1 MFPRLCYFKIN
12 RRGSVVLNGFK
23 RLLIL
28 VALIVVLSG
37 CDNTSDS
44 KTESGNDEMRKDK
57 RWEEIQEAGEVV
69 AGTSGTLF
77 PASYY
82 EEGSD
87 SLTGHSVEV
96 MREIAERLDLNI
108 SFEIMGTDSMMPA
121 IQSGRVDV
129 AINDIEPTEKRK
141 EEFNFSDPY
150 KYSYTTM
157 VVRKDD
163 NSGINT
169 LEDLQGK
176 KAGGAAT
183 TVYSQIAE
191 HFGAGV
197 VTYGNAPNEAY
208 LRDVHNGRTDV
219 VINDYYLQ
227 KFGIAEFPE
236 FDIHLHP
243 DLKFRP
249 TEQAIALPKNADQ
262 LTEEINNV
270 LQEMRDDGTLS
281 ELAIQFFEE
290 DASQKNDAEIKEIEG
305 LDL

>member
-1 MFPRLCYFKIN
+1 MKNLN
-12 RRGSVVLNGFK
+12 RV
-23 RLLIL
+23 LIL
-28 VALIVVLSG
+28 MALILFISA
-37 CDNTSDS
+37 CSDTANN
-44 KTESGNDEMRKDK
+44 KTESENDESTTDK
-57 RWEEIQEAGEVV
+57 RWEEIQGAGEIVI
-69 AGTSGTLF
+69 GTSGTLF

-82 EEGSD
+82 EDGSD
-87 SLTGHSVEV
+87 RLTGYSVEI
-96 MREIAERLDLNI
+96 MREVAERLELNI
-108 SFEIMGTDSMMPA
+108 SFEIMGSDSMLPA

-163 NSGINT
+163 NSGINS
-169 LEDLQGK
+169 LEDLAGK

-183 TVYSQIAE
+183 TVHSQIAE
-191 HFGAGV
+191 RFGAEV

-249 TEQAIALPKNADQ
+249 TEQAIAIPKDADQ
-262 LTEEINNV
+262 LTVEINNV
-270 LQEMRDDGTLS
+270 LQDMRDDGTLS

-290 DASQKNDAEIKEIEG
+290 DASQKPNVEIKEIEG